1 MIKTRRLGVT
11 IAVAAVALVALAC
24 SDGEAANSVQGGQSV
39 PTTRTGGQAVGPGT
53 AGQVPVAAGVRTAS
67 SGGSAGFSPQLQ
79 TGGSGAGIWVTGE
92 GTISLEPD
100 LALLNIGVE
109 TTAASVAEARSEA
122 ARAMDAIA
130 EVLRARGI
138 SQSDIQTRFF
148 NISPQYQFTE
158 VVEDGLRSRK
168 QVLVGYRVS
177 NSTVIKIRELDAVG
191 SIIDEVA
198 DAGGDPTRING
209 ISFTVEDTKPMMA
222 DLREQAVRD
231 AMAKAEQFSN
241 LTGVN
246 LGQLL
251 FISESSG
258 GRSIVTDFA
267 QGARAEMAIV
277 APSTTISGG
286 ELELRMTVHANFAIQ

>member
-1 MIKTRRLGVT
+1 
-11 IAVAAVALVALAC
+11 
-24 SDGEAANSVQGGQSV
+24 
-39 PTTRTGGQAVGPGT
+39 
-53 AGQVPVAAGVRTAS
+53 
-67 SGGSAGFSPQLQ
+67 
-79 TGGSGAGIWVTGE
+79 
-92 GTISLEPD
+92 
-100 LALLNIGVE
+100 
-109 TTAASVAEARSEA
+109 
-122 ARAMDAIA
+122 MDAIA
-130 EVLRARGI
+130 EGLRARGI

-177 NSTVIKIRELDAVG
+177 NSTAIKIRELDAVG
-191 SIIDEVA
+191 SIIDEMT

-222 DLREQAVRD
+222 DLQEQAVRD

-258 GRSIVTDFA
+258 GRSIVTGFA
-267 QGARAEMAIV
+267 QGTRAEMAIA

-286 ELELRMTVHANFAIQ
+286 ELELRMTVQANFAIQ